1 MGAKIILRLTS
12 LIVFLSFLTGCGS
25 RGREESWTVIQPL
38 RHQTIVIDAGH
49 GGKDPGSVNVRLGYE
64 EKSLTLDTA
73 QHVAYRLEKLG
84 YDVVLTRNA
93 DCFLPLSDRAKIAN
107 DRQADLFVSIHY
119 NHSPTQKVDGIEI
132 FYYREKEQDKIGRK
146 LQSIECAKLISERLV
161 FFTNAYFRGVK
172 EGNFAVIRE
181 TKMPA
186 VLVEAG
192 FLSNP
197 EERARIKDPLYRKA
211 IAYGIAEGI
220 DYFLQK
226 Q

>member
-1 MGAKIILRLTS
+1 MGKKWIVKIT
-12 LIVFLSFLTGCGS
+12 FLAIFFSFLTGCGY
-25 RGREESWTVIQPL
+25 RQREESWTVIEPI
-38 RHQTIVIDAGH
+38 RMQTIVIDAGH
-49 GGKDPGSVNVRLGYE
+49 GGKDPGSVNLRLGYE

-73 QHVAYRLEKLG
+73 QLVAYRLKNLG
-84 YDVVLTRNA
+84 YHVILTRDT
-93 DCFLPLSDRAKIAN
+93 DCFLELSDRARIAN
-107 DRQADLFVSIHY
+107 EKKADLFVSIHF

-132 FYYREKEQDKIGRK
+132 FYYREKDQEKMERK
-146 LQSIECAKLISERLV
+146 LRSIECAKTISERLV
-161 FFTNAYFRGVK
+161 FFTNAYFRGIK

-197 EERARIKDPLYRKA
+197 EERERIKDPLYRRA

-220 DYFLQK
+220 DTFLQK
-226 Q
+226 